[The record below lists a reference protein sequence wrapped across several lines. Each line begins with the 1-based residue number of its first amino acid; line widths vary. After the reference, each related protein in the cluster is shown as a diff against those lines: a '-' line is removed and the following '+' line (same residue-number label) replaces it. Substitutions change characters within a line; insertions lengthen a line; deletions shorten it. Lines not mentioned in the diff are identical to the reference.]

1 MSTGSGG
8 DQHEIRRQ
16 KLDRLKDAGIQAWPE
31 RFERTHT
38 LGEARRLPPETQGVR
53 VAGRVMSM
61 RVMGKMSFATLQ
73 DQSGRCQIAVQQDS
87 VGEATYKE
95 VWKKLIDIGD
105 FLGVEGSTT
114 VTKAGEP
121 TVSATKLTFLG
132 KSLRPLPEKWHGVQD
147 REICYRQRYLDLM
160 MNRESMDRFLLRSK
174 VVKVIRGLLEEAGFV
189 EVETPILLTKA
200 SGAAA
205 RPFKSHHNAL
215 GMEVFLRIAPE
226 TYLKRLIVG
235 GFDRVYEMARCFRN
249 EGMDPTHLQDFTML
263 EWYAA
268 LWNYEDSMRFTQ
280 HLVQETVRRVF
291 GTTTIEVRGETL
303 ELAGTWPRVSFREL
317 IRQDAG
323 IDLDEVRTADA
334 LRAAIRAQH
343 IDLQGEDVSKLGF
356 GNLVDTLYKKVSRP
370 KLKGPL
376 FLTEHPIDLSP
387 LARRNDTRPDLTDR
401 FQLVVLGQEIVNAY
415 SELVDP
421 IDQRERLVKQAALK
435 DGGDEEAMEM
445 EEDYLHCMEYGMPPI
460 SGFGMGIDRLL
471 CLLTNQDNL
480 RDVVLFPLMKP
491 Q

>member
-8 DQHEIRRQ
+8 DQHEIRKQ
-16 KLDRLKDAGIQAWPE
+16 KLDRLKEAGIQPWPE

-38 LGEARRLPPETQGVR
+38 LAEARLLPPGTEGVR
-53 VAGRVMSM
+53 VAGRVMSL

-73 DQSGRCQIAVQQDS
+73 DQSGRCQIAVQQEA
-87 VGEATYKE
+87 VGESLYKE
-95 VWKKLIDIGD
+95 FWKKLVDIGD
-105 FLGVEGSTT
+105 FLGVSGPST

-121 TVSATKLTFLG
+121 TITAQTLTFLG

-160 MNRESMDRFLLRSK
+160 VNRESMDRFLLRSK
-174 VVKVIRGLLEEAGFV
+174 VVQAIRAVLEESQFV

-205 RPFKSHHNAL
+205 RPFKSRHNAL
-215 GMEVFLRIAPE
+215 GMDVFLRIAPE

-280 HLVQETVRRVF
+280 HLIQETVQRVF
-291 GTTTIEVRGETL
+291 GTTKVEVRGETI
-303 ELAGTWPRVSFREL
+303 ELAGTWPRVSFRDL
-317 IRQDAG
+317 ILKDAG
-323 IDLDEVRTADA
+323 IDLDQVRSADA
-334 LRAAIRAQH
+334 LREAIKTRR
-343 IDLQGEDVSKLGF
+343 IDLQGEDVSKLGY

-370 KLKGPL
+370 ALKGPL

-387 LARRNDTRPDLTDR
+387 LARRNDQRPDLTDR
-401 FQLVVLGQEIVNAY
+401 FQLVILGQEIVNAY

-421 IDQRERLVKQAALK
+421 IDQRERLLKQAALK
-435 DGGDEEAMEM
+435 EGGDEEAMEM